1 MSDLL
6 YGKTLNW
13 MCWDSSNLLTAML
26 QATLTDWAEPKT
38 VKLRLSRVAEL
49 SDFEKRLALE
59 TVGLAVWALWDDES
73 LERVCGS
80 LSAVRDSS
88 QSPVRVCFVV
98 PELARHVSL
107 LTEAGG
113 QIVVS
118 QLHSL
123 PAMMLKILDHC
134 QLADHGYH
142 PLTSGLVDRL
152 PWSGWS

>member
-1 MSDLL
+1 MTDLL
-6 YGKTLNW
+6 HGKTLNW
-13 MCWDSSNLLTAML
+13 TSWDTSNLLTAL
-26 QATLTDWAEPKT
+26 LHTTLTEWAKPKS

-49 SDFEKRLALE
+49 PDYDKLFSRG
-59 TVGLAVWALWDDES
+59 TIGLAVWALWDDES

-80 LSAVRDSS
+80 LASVRDSS

-98 PELARHVSL
+98 PELARHVGL
-107 LTEAGG
+107 LAEAGG

-152 PWSGWS
+152 PW